1 MATTPDLRPF
11 CRSLRMKNYFNYFTE
26 VEEYFLKRRGT
37 YLLVSPLDWCLIELW
52 KENEI
57 PLSVVLRGIDRSFER
72 IEKAGKRPPRSLS
85 YCHPAIVE
93 AFEEYR
99 QAMVGASQSEA
110 GTPSGSQLPV
120 EGLGGHLQ
128 HLEDSL
134 KEHDGEPF
142 ARARSQL
149 ADLAFEV
156 ESRGELDYEQ
166 LDRDLNR
173 IASLVV
179 DALMA
184 SMEVAELKELRAQSR
199 KDLKI
204 YKRHLSPEMYRQ
216 LEAGYLARKTR
227 ERPGLPEFG
236 ILESVSVESG

>member
-93 AFEEYR
+93 A
-99 QAMVGASQSEA
+99 

-184 SMEVAELKELRAQSR
+184 SMEVAELKELKAQSR

-227 ERPGLPEFG
+227 ERHGLPEFG
-236 ILESVSVESG
+236 ILESVSAESG